1 VADADRDGP
10 SANTKARHVNDALN
24 LRLDGRISIVT
35 GAARG
40 IGYAC
45 AQALAAAGSDVA
57 LCDLDEGAAV
67 AAAAKVAAETGVRTR
82 GYALDVARPPAVHEG
97 VARIAADFGAIDH
110 LVNNAGVQFVA
121 PIPDFPEADW
131 DRVRAVDL
139 DSVFYMT
146 KAVWPH
152 LVTRGRGR
160 LVNVASAHGL
170 VASPFKAAYIAS
182 KHGVVGFTK
191 SSALEG
197 AEIGITANAICP
209 GAVFTELIAGQGK
222 ALAASFGGGI
232 SDEEALRRGFLERMP
247 TGRFID
253 PLEVG
258 ALCAYL
264 CSDPARSI
272 TGAAIAIDGGWT
284 AQ

>member
-1 VADADRDGP
+1 M
-10 SANTKARHVNDALN
+10 SAA
-24 LRLDGRISIVT
+24 LRLDGRISVVT

-45 AQALAAAGSDVA
+45 AAALAAAGSGVA
-57 LCDLDEGAAV
+57 LWDLDGT
-67 AAAAKVAAETGVRTR
+67 AAAAAAATLANETGVRAR
-82 GYALDVARPPAVHEG
+82 GYAVNVTVPAAIASGLARV
-97 VARIAADFGAIDH
+97 VADFGALDH

-121 PIPDFPEADW
+121 PIETFPPPEW
-131 DRVRAVDL
+131 DRVRSVDL
-139 DSVFYMT
+139 DSVFYLT
-146 KAVWPH
+146 QAVWPQ
-152 LVTRGRGR
+152 LVARGRGR
-160 LVNVASAHGL
+160 IVNIASVHGL

-191 SSALEG
+191 ATALEG
-197 AEIGITANAICP
+197 AAAGITANAICP
-209 GAVFTELIAGQGK
+209 GAVYTELIAGQAK
-222 ALAASFGGGI
+222 ELAASYGGGI
-232 SDEEALRRGFLERMP
+232 SEEAALERAFLEKMP

-264 CSDPARSI
+264 CSDLARSI
-272 TGAAIAIDGGWT
+272 TGTAIPIDGGWS

>member
-1 VADADRDGP
+1 
-10 SANTKARHVNDALN
+10 
-24 LRLDGRISIVT
+24 LRLDGRVSIVT

-45 AQALAAAGSDVA
+45 AAALAAAGSAVA
-57 LCDLDEGAAV
+57 LCDLDETV
-67 AAAAKVAAETGVRTR
+67 AAAAAAKLAQESGVRAL
-82 GYALDVARPPAVHEG
+82 GYAVNVTDPAQIRAGLE
-97 VARIAADFGAIDH
+97 RIGADFGAVDH

-121 PIPDFPEADW
+121 PIAEFPEPDW

-139 DSVFYMT
+139 DSVFYLT

-152 LVTRGRGR
+152 LIARERGRI
-160 LVNVASAHGL
+160 VNIASVHGL

-191 SSALEG
+191 ATALEG
-197 AEIGITANAICP
+197 AANGITANAICP
-209 GAVFTELIAGQGK
+209 GAVYTELIAGQ
-222 ALAASFGGGI
+222 AADLAASYGGDI
-232 SDEEALRRGFLERMP
+232 SDEEALRRAFLEKMP
-247 TGRFID
+247 TGRFIE
-253 PLEVG
+253 PAEVG

-264 CSDPARSI
+264 CSDLACSI
-272 TGAAIAIDGGWT
+272 TGTAIPIDGGWS

>member
-1 VADADRDGP
+1 MSDAP
-10 SANTKARHVNDALN
+10 N
-24 LRLDGRISIVT
+24 LRLDGRVSIVT

-45 AQALAAAGSDVA
+45 AAALAAAGSAVA
-57 LCDLDEGAAV
+57 LCDLDEATATAAAV
-67 AAAAKVAAETGVRTR
+67 TLAKETGVRAR
-82 GYALDVARPPAVHEG
+82 GYAVNVTVPAEIRTG
-97 VARIAADFGAIDH
+97 LERIVADFGAIDH

-121 PIPDFPEADW
+121 PIAAFPEPDW

-139 DSVFYMT
+139 DAVFYLT

-152 LVTRGRGR
+152 LVARNRGRI
-160 LVNVASAHGL
+160 VNIASVHGL
-170 VASPFKAAYIAS
+170 VASSFKAAYIAS

-191 SSALEG
+191 ATALEG
-197 AEIGITANAICP
+197 AGAGITANAICP
-209 GAVFTELIAGQGK
+209 GAVYTELIAGQAK
-222 ALAASFGGGI
+222 DLATSFGGGI
-232 SDEEALRRGFLERMP
+232 SEEDALKRAFLEKMP

-264 CSDPARSI
+264 CSDLACSI
-272 TGAAIAIDGGWT
+272 TGAAIPIDGGWS